1 MVHFP
6 FWKNILIK
14 TDQIKTKP
22 LGAVFSFSP
31 EHNGRKCSPLR
42 LHGINFFHTFW
53 IFRCFC
59 FFVLLYSYLFGFDYE
74 LVFAFA
80 LHNGLKPIEVTRH
93 KLVGDK
99 NRHLVFDPANWN
111 LTEDWLIL
119 KVAVCNFFVILGLS
133 SNSKL
138 W

>member
-42 LHGINFFHTFW
+42 LRGIIFFRTFDAYV
-53 IFRCFC
+53 
-59 FFVLLYSYLFGFDYE
+59 FFVHLYSYLFGFDSGLYLHLNHTMGE
-74 LVFAFA
+74 SAAHWRYITKTFSVLWHFSLLLLFCTFVFLFVWVW
-80 LHNGLKPIEVTRH
+80 LWTCICICTTQ
-93 KLVGDK
+93 
-99 NRHLVFDPANWN
+99 W
-111 LTEDWLIL
+111 TEAHWGY
-119 KVAVCNFFVILGLS
+119 KA
-133 SNSKL
+133 
-138 W
+138 